1 MRIDPQLP
9 VQMVK
14 SYDIHAPLATHW
26 RKATCAEVSCKAL
39 AEGWITM
46 IAEDPLV
53 MPEKPSLDPAVTK
66 ATFRRLERDPDH
78 RDEAR
83 AYYIRHLSG
92 REFSE
97 RRDET
102 GITVF
107 DFTPGQD
114 CFDQHKIRIDRP
126 EIFIV
131 RGGDWRGNPTRES
144 RTHDRPDYWVEDFA
158 LHQDEI
164 ATRIDRG

>member
-1 MRIDPQLP
+1 MRIDPALP
-9 VQMVK
+9 IQMVK

-26 RKATCAEVSCKAL
+26 RKATCAEVSCKAHT
-39 AEGWITM
+39 EGWVTM
-46 IAEDPLV
+46 IPETAVSGNPQLV
-53 MPEKPSLDPAVTK
+53 NT
-66 ATFRRLERDPDH
+66 TERDHMANLKRLKDQ
-78 RDEAR
+78 DEAR

-97 RRDET
+97 HRDES
-102 GITVF
+102 GVTVF
-107 DFTPGQD
+107 DFPPGQD
-114 CFDQHKIRIDRP
+114 CFEPHKTKIDRP

-144 RTHDRPDYWVEDFA
+144 RTHATPDDWVEDFA

-164 ATRIDRG
+164 ATRVERG